1 MIFID
6 IIITPYV
13 FFDRGVRL
21 AFNAY
26 LRVMNQSIQHA
37 GWPLMD
43 CATQADTFHPLLRGL
58 AVLEP

>member
-6 IIITPYV
+6 MIITPYV

-37 GWPLMD
+37 GVAP
-43 CATQADTFHPLLRGL
+43 H
-58 AVLEP
+58 